1 MKQVTTSALN
11 NPMAI
16 AKASLVKVQTI
27 SADIASLITKGTKK
41 SLDATKTKKQTVDL
55 METSG
60 LKSFDLDLSNKEKAP
75 LCDSIKQAIVLGF
88 DLDAQA
94 LLAKESKTLSDLEKA
109 TKRALQQMI
118 GSEFAYYRRALVERE
133 RIAIE
138 GKSTEKTS
146 AEGMYFKDLMS
157 ALDRLGKLEKASFNI
172 PEHKASIKK
181 LIESD
186 IGA

>member
-1 MKQVTTSALN
+1 MKQVNTSALN

-16 AKASLVKVQTI
+16 ATQALVKAKVI
-27 SADIASLITKGTKK
+27 STEIATLITKATKK
-41 SLDATKTKKQTVDL
+41 SLETAKTKKQTVDL
-55 METSG
+55 METQG
-60 LKSFDLDLSNKEKAP
+60 LKSYHLDLSNKDNAE
-75 LCDSIKQAIVLGF
+75 LCDSIKRAIVLGF

-94 LLAKESKTLSDLEKA
+94 LLAKETKTLSDLEKA
-109 TKRALQQMI
+109 TKRALGMQI

-146 AEGMYFKDLMS
+146 AEGMYFKDLLS
-157 ALDRLGKLEKASFNI
+157 ALDRLGKLEKASFKVT
-172 PEHKASIKK
+172 EHTSALKK
-181 LIESD
+181 LLESD